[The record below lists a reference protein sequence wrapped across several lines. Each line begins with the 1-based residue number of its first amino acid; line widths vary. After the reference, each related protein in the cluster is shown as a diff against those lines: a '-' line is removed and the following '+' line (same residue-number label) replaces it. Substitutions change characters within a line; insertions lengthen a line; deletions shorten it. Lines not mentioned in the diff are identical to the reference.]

1 MTSALTNQLRV
12 FKAYL
17 TQTERVFDDVTR
29 KIDPLDFNWSG
40 TFFAI
45 AYSNQA
51 LVDHQTCIYGK
62 NEILIYDWFI

>member
-29 KIDPLDFNWSG
+29 KIGPLDFKRHSPE
-40 TFFAI
+40 
-45 AYSNQA
+45 
-51 LVDHQTCIYGK
+51 L
-62 NEILIYDWFI
+62 